1 MLCTCDEMR
10 LTSIKCLLRNVSLQ
24 TLLRALNMRCMTDI
38 TSLATTN
45 TLECFRFSQRDDLF
59 IQVYEC
65 GDLKPDPLLR
75 ELARLVLP

>member
-1 MLCTCDEMR
+1 MR

-38 TSLATTN
+38 TSLATN
-45 TLECFRFSQRDDLF
+45 NNLEYFRFSQRDDLF
-59 IQVYEC
+59 TQVYEF